1 MILRRKNE
9 ERARDDVVVANN
21 EQNRR
26 KNIDAKI
33 IIAII
38 RAVMTAES
46 KMSSQELNKL

>member
-1 MILRRKNE
+1 MILRRGNE
-9 ERARDDVVVANN
+9 ERARDDVVVAKN

-33 IIAII
+33 VIAII

-46 KMSSQELNKL
+46 KMSFQELNRL

>member
-38 RAVMTAES
+38 CAVMTAES
-46 KMSSQELNKL
+46 KMSSQELNRL